1 MKTKKDRLLEK
12 QKRMLRIFRNMRV
25 KCKQRGTA

>member
-1 MKTKKDRLLEK
+1 MKPRRDRLLEK
-12 QKRMLRIFRNMRV
+12 EKRMLRIFKSREI

>member
-1 MKTKKDRLLEK
+1 MKPRSRLLEK
-12 QKRMLRIFRNMRV
+12 QRRMLRIFRNMRV

>member
-1 MKTKKDRLLEK
+1 MKTGDRLLEK
-12 QKRMLRIFRNMRV
+12 QRRMLRIFKSRRM